1 MNGHLDWMVLNI
13 SEVFVGLK
21 GMTGGPIWMLVA
33 CLPVAKDIMN
43 PRLLKVL
50 HRPHRLNYYLIIH
63 THVVQALWGGGP
75 ARNARGS

>member
-1 MNGHLDWMVLNI
+1 MNGDLDWMVLK
-13 SEVFVGLK
+13 VFVGLK

-50 HRPHRLNYYLIIH
+50 HRPQSELLFNY
-63 THVVQALWGGGP
+63 T
-75 ARNARGS
+75 RNYMERYKTFFFLQEPW